1 MKKVL
6 IAILAVALVLGI
18 AACNGTKEDINKK
31 SEGVMTYAEYEAA
44 AIDSEVTVEAYV
56 QAHQSWWDN
65 KITVY
70 AVDGDGGYFFYELQC
85 SEADSAKLV
94 PGTKI
99 KVKGTKAEWS
109 GEVEISGGTF
119 EIEQGSYIAKSTDV
133 TSLLGT
139 DDLAKKMNQFVSFK
153 GLKIEASTI
162 EGEEGE
168 RAFLY
173 KWNGA
178 GEQGDDLYFKA
189 SVNGATYT
197 FVIESYLCGK
207 DTEVYKAVE
216 ALKIGDTVDLEGFLY
231 WYNGAQPHITSVIVK

>member
-18 AACNGTKEDINKK
+18 AACNTEH
-31 SEGVMTYAEYEAA
+31 VMTYEEYAA
-44 AIDSEVTVEAYV
+44 AELDSEVTVEAYV

-70 AVDGDGGYFFYELQC
+70 AADKDGGYFFYNMQC
-85 SEADSAKLV
+85 SEADAAKLV

-99 KVKGTKAEWS
+99 RVKGTKAEWS
-109 GEVEISGGTF
+109 GEVEITDATF
-119 EIEQGSYIAKSTDV
+119 EIVKGNYIAEATDV

-139 DDLAKKMNQFVSFK
+139 DDLAKKMNQFVSFN
-153 GLKIEASTI
+153 GLKIEASKI
-162 EGEEGE
+162 EGEEQE

-173 KWNGA
+173 NWDGS
-178 GEQGDDLYFKA
+178 GEQGNDIYFKA
-189 SVNGATYT
+189 SVNGNTYT

-216 ALKIGDTVDLEGFLY
+216 ALKVGDTVDLEGFLY
-231 WYNGAQPHITSVIVK
+231 WYNGAQPHITSVTVK

>member
-18 AACNGTKEDINKK
+18 AACNTEH
-31 SEGVMTYAEYEAA
+31 VMTYEEYAA
-44 AIDSEVTVEAYV
+44 AELDSEVTVEAYV

-85 SEADSAKLV
+85 TEADAAKLV

-119 EIEQGSYIAKSTDV
+119 EIESGSYIAKPTDV

-139 DDLAKKMNQFVSFK
+139 EDLAKKMNQFVSFK
-153 GLKIEASTI
+153 GLKIEASKI
-162 EGEEGE
+162 EGEDQE

-178 GEQGDDLYFKA
+178 GEQGDDLYFNA
-189 SVNGATYT
+189 SVNGGTYT
-197 FVIESYLCGK
+197 FVIESYLCDK
-207 DTEVYKAVE
+207 DSEVYKAVE
-216 ALKIGDTVDLEGFLY
+216 ALQIGDTVDLEGFLY
-231 WYNGAQPHITSVIVK
+231 WYNGAQPHITSLIKK

>member
-18 AACNGTKEDINKK
+18 AACNNGKEDINKK
-31 SEGVMTYAEYEAA
+31 SEGVLTYAEYAAA

-85 SEADSAKLV
+85 TEADAAKLV

-119 EIEQGSYIAKSTDV
+119 EIESGSYIAKSTDV

-139 DDLAKKMNQFVSFK
+139 EDLAKKMNQFVSFK
-153 GLKIEASTI
+153 GLKIEPSTI

-189 SVNGATYT
+189 SVNGQTYT

-207 DTEVYKAVE
+207 DTAVYKAVE
-216 ALKIGDTVDLEGFLY
+216 ALKVGDTVDLEGFLY
-231 WYNGAQPHITSVIVK
+231 WYEGPQPHITSVTVK